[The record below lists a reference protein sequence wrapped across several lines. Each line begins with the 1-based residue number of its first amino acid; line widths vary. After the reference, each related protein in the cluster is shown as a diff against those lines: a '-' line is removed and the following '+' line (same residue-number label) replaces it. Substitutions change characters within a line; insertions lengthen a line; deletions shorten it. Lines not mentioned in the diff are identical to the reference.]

1 MDRFAYFTLR
11 LRLQD
16 PPIPATGVIEDL
28 TTGEKREFTGVEE
41 LIELLGAGLSGSSK
55 MRPGTGVGQ
64 TSGVVAGPEVPE

>member
-28 TTGEKREFTGVEE
+28 TTGEKREFTPVEE
-41 LIELLGAGLSGSSK
+41 LIDLLGAALSGSSK

-64 TSGVVAGPEVPE
+64 ISGVVTDPEAPQ